1 MLKYDEENEL
11 IKTYAV
17 SKDLSSM
24 DPKHYRQG
32 YYCFTKSIQ
41 NTIDGDGNEIPIT
54 NRDLGFSYLIN
65 NCYSSTYTNNTIY
78 CKIVKGSWEYETYMP
93 FSFSSY
99 GTNGTDYTLAF

>member
-41 NTIDGDGNEIPIT
+41 NTVDEDGNEIPIT